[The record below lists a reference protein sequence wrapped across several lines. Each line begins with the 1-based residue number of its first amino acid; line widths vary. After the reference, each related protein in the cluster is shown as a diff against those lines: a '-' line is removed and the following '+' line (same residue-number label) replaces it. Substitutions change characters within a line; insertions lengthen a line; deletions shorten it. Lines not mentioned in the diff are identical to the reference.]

1 MENIKLKAN
10 DGLELSCF
18 YSKVNNPKGIVQIVH
33 GMVEHKERYL
43 EFINYLNQNGY
54 VVIISDLR
62 GHGESIN
69 DEYKLGHIGTI
80 EQMVSDQMVVTE
92 YVKKHNPHLP
102 LYMFAHS
109 MGSLI
114 GRMYIEHHDDE
125 IKKLILSGTVG
136 RPFGVELAVI
146 LSNLKSR
153 GKNQYKSSK
162 TLWVFSNAN
171 SKDPSLSWLSYN
183 EENID
188 RYSKD
193 PLCSFKFDN
202 HSYQT
207 LFKMI
212 HYLKKKKRY
221 ECKNPLLEI
230 RSISGIDDRT
240 TFGTEG
246 VKRTLKYL
254 MMAGYQK
261 LSFIEY
267 PNMKHEILQED
278 NKQEVYKDIIDFYGE
293 E

>member
-1 MENIKLKAN
+1 MEKISLKAN
-10 DGLELSCF
+10 DGLVLSCL
-18 YSKVNNPKGIVQIVH
+18 YSKALKPIGIVQIVH
-33 GMVEHKERYL
+33 GMIEHKERY
-43 EFINYLNQNGY
+43 EDFINFLSQNGY
-54 VVIISDLR
+54 TVIISDLR

-80 EQMVSDQMVVTE
+80 EQMVDDQMVVTE
-92 YVKKHNPHLP
+92 YVKKKNPHLP

-125 IKKLILSGTVG
+125 LKKLILSGTVG
-136 RPFGVELAVI
+136 RPFGVELAVMI
-146 LSNLKSR
+146 ANMNSK
-153 GKNQYKSSK
+153 GKKQYKASK
-162 TLWVFSNAN
+162 TLWKFSNGM
-171 SKDPSLSWLSYN
+171 SKDPSLDWLSYN
-183 EENID
+183 KENIE

-193 PLCSFKFDN
+193 PLCNITFDN

-207 LFKMI
+207 LFKMV
-212 HYLKKKKRY
+212 HYTAKRKRY

-230 RSISGIDDRT
+230 RSVSGLDDRT
-240 TFGTEG
+240 TLGTKG

-278 NKQEVYKDIIDFYGE
+278 NKEEVYNDVIKFYGE
-293 E
+293 K